1 MGVSTPFAPIS
12 STVPLCKNLE
22 RKRLGHSRPNSS
34 HRRSGAR
41 RIQVNSGTSISGHRK
56 DGHWVPAVLSRHSA
70 CDDLQVE
77 RIEGGQRGGRRT
89 TCRSGCRRRGPR
101 RNRASRGSS
110 GRGPRGAG
118 ALAAVTVDDLAHDA
132 VTTAARHVGGS
143 RGRPSGARWP
153 RSSRVA
159 FRVPAD
165 EGADPSVAAPSPLPL
180 GRVGPEGH
188 RDQGCRT
195 GAHQLPTPSWTRPES
210 PAARLVLPSSSPS
223 PCASPWPNSGHPG
236 PQLSHAHRAAQRFRP
251 GRRTHGSTGT
261 VTRRASR
268 VIGPQ

>member
-12 STVPLCKNLE
+12 ATVLLCKNLE

-41 RIQVNSGTSISGHRK
+41 RIQVNSGTSISGHGK
-56 DGHWVPAVLSRHSA
+56 GGHWVPAVLSRRSA

-89 TCRSGCRRRGPR
+89 TRRSGCRRRGPR

-132 VTTAARHVGGS
+132 VTTAAQHVARSRAGRAVRGGHGAAGS
-143 RGRPSGARWP
+143 PSECRPMRERTPQSPLQVRCPLGALVPKVTAIKDAEPVPTSFPPHPGQRQNLQP
-153 RSSRVA
+153 RDLLSRVH
-159 FRVPAD
+159 RPAPALPH
-165 EGADPSVAAPSPLPL
+165 GRTPATPVRSRPTHTAPCSASTPAH
-180 GRVGPEGH
+180 GP
-188 RDQGCRT
+188 T
-195 GAHQLPTPSWTRPES
+195 VRPA
-210 PAARLVLPSSSPS
+210 P
-223 PCASPWPNSGHPG
+223 
-236 PQLSHAHRAAQRFRP
+236 
-251 GRRTHGSTGT
+251 
-261 VTRRASR
+261 
-268 VIGPQ
+268 